1 MVRQGSLG
9 LRAKLEGDD
18 DDDDDDDD
26 VTSGHTYEGQHLGPA
41 IRAAVEK

>member
-9 LRAKLEGDD
+9 LRAKLEG
-18 DDDDDDDD
+18 DDDDDD